1 METVFSQAGGLFYFF
16 IRKEIAILLKK
27 IITYTDYNGVER
39 TEPFYFNL
47 SKAELMEMELGVTGG
62 MTEMLDK
69 IIDAK
74 DAPSLMKT
82 FKEMIMKAYGVKSD
96 DGKRLIKSE
105 ELSIAFTQTEAY
117 SVLFMELI
125 TDDKAAADFV
135 NGIIPN
141 EIQAEVATQTANN
154 T

>member
-1 METVFSQAGGLFYFF
+1 M
-16 IRKEIAILLKK
+16 LKK

-69 IIDAK
+69 IIAAK

-141 EIQAEVATQTANN
+141 EIKDKVADQTAKN

>member
-1 METVFSQAGGLFYFF
+1 M
-16 IRKEIAILLKK
+16 LKK

-69 IIDAK
+69 IITAK

-141 EIQAEVATQTANN
+141 EIQTEVAAQTAQN

>member
-1 METVFSQAGGLFYFF
+1 M
-16 IRKEIAILLKK
+16 LKK

-62 MTEMLDK
+62 MTEMLNK
-69 IIDAK
+69 IIAAK

-117 SVLFMELI
+117 NVLFMELI

-141 EIQAEVATQTANN
+141 EIQTEVAAQTAQN

>member
-1 METVFSQAGGLFYFF
+1 M
-16 IRKEIAILLKK
+16 LKK
-27 IITYTDYNGVER
+27 PITYTDYNGVER
-39 TEPFYFNL
+39 TEDFYFNL

-62 MTEMLDK
+62 MTEMLNK
-69 IIDAK
+69 IIAAK

-82 FKEMIMKAYGVKSD
+82 FKEMIMKSYGIKSD
-96 DGKRLIKSE
+96 DGKRLVKSE
-105 ELSIAFTQTEAY
+105 EISTAFTQTEAY

-141 EIQAEVATQTANN
+141 EIQTEVAVQTAQN

>member
-1 METVFSQAGGLFYFF
+1 M
-16 IRKEIAILLKK
+16 LKK

-69 IIDAK
+69 IIAAK

-141 EIQAEVATQTANN
+141 EIQTEVAAKTAQN

>member
-1 METVFSQAGGLFYFF
+1 M
-16 IRKEIAILLKK
+16 LKK
-27 IITYTDYNGVER
+27 IITYTDYNNVER

-69 IIDAK
+69 IIAAK

-82 FKEMIMKAYGVKSD
+82 FKEMIMKSYGVKSD

-105 ELSIAFTQTEAY
+105 ELSIAFTQTDAY

-141 EIQAEVATQTANN
+141 EIQAEIAAQTAQN

>member
-1 METVFSQAGGLFYFF
+1 M
-16 IRKEIAILLKK
+16 LKK

-69 IIDAK
+69 IIAAK

-82 FKEMIMKAYGVKSD
+82 FKEMIMKSYGIKSD

-105 ELSIAFTQTEAY
+105 ELSIAFTQTEGY

-141 EIQAEVATQTANN
+141 EIQTEVAAQTAQN

>member
-1 METVFSQAGGLFYFF
+1 M
-16 IRKEIAILLKK
+16 LKK
-27 IITYTDYNGVER
+27 IITYTDYNNVER

-69 IIDAK
+69 IIAAK

-82 FKEMIMKAYGVKSD
+82 FKEMIMKSYGIKSD

-141 EIQAEVATQTANN
+141 EIQSEVAAQTAQN

>member
-1 METVFSQAGGLFYFF
+1 M
-16 IRKEIAILLKK
+16 LKK
-27 IITYTDYNGVER
+27 IITYTDYNGLER

-62 MTEMLDK
+62 MTEMLNK
-69 IIDAK
+69 IIAAK

-117 SVLFMELI
+117 TVLFMELI

-141 EIQAEVATQTANN
+141 EIQADVAAQTANN

>member
-1 METVFSQAGGLFYFF
+1 M
-16 IRKEIAILLKK
+16 LKK

-62 MTEMLDK
+62 MTEMLNK
-69 IIDAK
+69 IIAAK

-82 FKEMIMKAYGVKSD
+82 FKEMIMKSYGIKSD

-141 EIQAEVATQTANN
+141 EIQTEVAAQAAQN

>member
-1 METVFSQAGGLFYFF
+1 M
-16 IRKEIAILLKK
+16 LKK
-27 IITYTDYNGVER
+27 IITYTDYNGVGR

-69 IIDAK
+69 IIAAK

>member
-1 METVFSQAGGLFYFF
+1 M
-16 IRKEIAILLKK
+16 LKK
-27 IITYTDYNGVER
+27 IITYTDYNNVER

-69 IIDAK
+69 IIAAK

-141 EIQAEVATQTANN
+141 EIQAEDATQTDNN

>member
-1 METVFSQAGGLFYFF
+1 M
-16 IRKEIAILLKK
+16 LKK

-62 MTEMLDK
+62 MTEMLNK
-69 IIDAK
+69 IIAAK

-117 SVLFMELI
+117 TVLFMELI

-141 EIQAEVATQTANN
+141 EIQADVAAQAANN
-154 T
+154 A

>member
-1 METVFSQAGGLFYFF
+1 M
-16 IRKEIAILLKK
+16 LKK

-62 MTEMLDK
+62 MTEMLNK
-69 IIDAK
+69 IINTK
-74 DAPSLMKT
+74 DGPSLMKT

-141 EIQAEVATQTANN
+141 EIQTEVAAQTAQN

>member
-1 METVFSQAGGLFYFF
+1 M
-16 IRKEIAILLKK
+16 LKK

-69 IIDAK
+69 IIAAK

-105 ELSIAFTQTEAY
+105 ELSISFTQTEAY

-141 EIQAEVATQTANN
+141 EIQTEVAAQTAQN

>member
-1 METVFSQAGGLFYFF
+1 M
-16 IRKEIAILLKK
+16 LKK

-39 TEPFYFNL
+39 TEPSYFNL

-69 IIDAK
+69 IIAAK

-82 FKEMIMKAYGVKSD
+82 FKEMIMKSYGIKSD

-141 EIQAEVATQTANN
+141 EIQAEVAAQTAQN

>member
-1 METVFSQAGGLFYFF
+1 M
-16 IRKEIAILLKK
+16 LKK
-27 IITYTDYNGVER
+27 MITYTDYNNVER

-62 MTEMLDK
+62 MTEMLNK
-69 IIDAK
+69 IINAK
-74 DAPSLMKT
+74 DGPSLMKT
-82 FKEMIMKAYGVKSD
+82 FKEMIMKSYGIKSD

-141 EIQAEVATQTANN
+141 EIQAEVAAQTAQN

>member
-1 METVFSQAGGLFYFF
+1 M
-16 IRKEIAILLKK
+16 LKK

-69 IIDAK
+69 IIAAK

-82 FKEMIMKAYGVKSD
+82 FKEMIMKSYGIKSD

-141 EIQAEVATQTANN
+141 EIQAEVATQTENKDEVVTQTAQN

>member
-1 METVFSQAGGLFYFF
+1 M
-16 IRKEIAILLKK
+16 LKK
-27 IITYTDYNGVER
+27 PITYTDYNGVER
-39 TEPFYFNL
+39 TEDFYFNL

-62 MTEMLDK
+62 MTEMLNK
-69 IIDAK
+69 IIAAK

-82 FKEMIMKAYGVKSD
+82 FKEMIMKSYGVKSD
-96 DGKRLIKSE
+96 DGKRLVKSE
-105 ELSIAFTQTEAY
+105 EISTAFTQTEAY

-141 EIQAEVATQTANN
+141 EIQAEVAAHTSKTN
-154 T
+154 

>member
-1 METVFSQAGGLFYFF
+1 M
-16 IRKEIAILLKK
+16 LKK

-62 MTEMLDK
+62 MTEMLNK
-69 IIDAK
+69 IINAK
-74 DAPSLMKT
+74 DGPSLMKT
-82 FKEMIMKAYGVKSD
+82 FKEMIMKSYGVKSD
-96 DGKRLIKSE
+96 DGKRLIKSD

>member
-1 METVFSQAGGLFYFF
+1 M
-16 IRKEIAILLKK
+16 LKK
-27 IITYTDYNGVER
+27 IITYTDYNNVER

-69 IIDAK
+69 IIAAK

-141 EIQAEVATQTANN
+141 EIKDKVADQTAQN

>member
-1 METVFSQAGGLFYFF
+1 M
-16 IRKEIAILLKK
+16 LKK
-27 IITYTDYNGVER
+27 IITYTDYNGIER

-69 IIDAK
+69 IIAAK

-82 FKEMIMKAYGVKSD
+82 FKEMIMKSYGVKSD

-105 ELSIAFTQTEAY
+105 ELSIAFTQTDAY

-141 EIQAEVATQTANN
+141 EIQAEVAAQTENKDEVVTQTAQNA
-154 T
+154 

>member
-1 METVFSQAGGLFYFF
+1 M
-16 IRKEIAILLKK
+16 LKK

-69 IIDAK
+69 IIAAK

-82 FKEMIMKAYGVKSD
+82 FKEMIMNSYGIKSD

-141 EIQAEVATQTANN
+141 EIQAEVAAQTAQN

>member
-1 METVFSQAGGLFYFF
+1 M
-16 IRKEIAILLKK
+16 LKK
-27 IITYTDYNGVER
+27 PITYTDYNGVER
-39 TEPFYFNL
+39 TDDFYFNL

-62 MTEMLDK
+62 MTEMLNK
-69 IIDAK
+69 IIAAK

-82 FKEMIMKAYGVKSD
+82 FKEMIMKSYGINSD

-141 EIQAEVATQTANN
+141 EIQAEVAAQTAQNN
-154 T
+154 

>member
-1 METVFSQAGGLFYFF
+1 M
-16 IRKEIAILLKK
+16 LKK
-27 IITYTDYNGVER
+27 IITYTDYNGIER

-69 IIDAK
+69 IITAK

-141 EIQAEVATQTANN
+141 EIQTEVAAQTAQN

>member
-1 METVFSQAGGLFYFF
+1 M
-16 IRKEIAILLKK
+16 LKK

-69 IIDAK
+69 IIAAK

-135 NGIIPN
+135 NGIIPT
-141 EIQAEVATQTANN
+141 EIQTEVAAQTAQN

>member
-1 METVFSQAGGLFYFF
+1 M
-16 IRKEIAILLKK
+16 LKK

-69 IIDAK
+69 IIAAK

-82 FKEMIMKAYGVKSD
+82 FKEMIMKSYGIKSD

-105 ELSIAFTQTEAY
+105 ELSIAFTQTDAY

-135 NGIIPN
+135 NAIIPN
-141 EIQAEVATQTANN
+141 EIKDKVAAQTAQN

>member
-1 METVFSQAGGLFYFF
+1 M
-16 IRKEIAILLKK
+16 LKK
-27 IITYTDYNGVER
+27 IITYTDYNGIER

-69 IIDAK
+69 IIAAK

-141 EIQAEVATQTANN
+141 EIQAEVAAQTAQNI
-154 T
+154 

>member
-1 METVFSQAGGLFYFF
+1 M
-16 IRKEIAILLKK
+16 LKK

-62 MTEMLDK
+62 MTEMLNK
-69 IIDAK
+69 IINAK
-74 DAPSLMKT
+74 DGPSLMKT
-82 FKEMIMKAYGVKSD
+82 FKEMIMKSYGVKSD

-105 ELSIAFTQTEAY
+105 ELSIAFTQTEAS
-117 SVLFMELI
+117 SVLFLDLI

-141 EIQAEVATQTANN
+141 EIQAEVAAQTAQN

>member
-1 METVFSQAGGLFYFF
+1 M
-16 IRKEIAILLKK
+16 LKK

-62 MTEMLDK
+62 MTEMLNK
-69 IIDAK
+69 IIAAK
-74 DAPSLMKT
+74 DASSLMKT

-117 SVLFMELI
+117 NVLFMELI

-141 EIQAEVATQTANN
+141 EVQAEVAAQTAKTN
-154 T
+154 

>member
-1 METVFSQAGGLFYFF
+1 M
-16 IRKEIAILLKK
+16 LKK

-69 IIDAK
+69 IIAAK

-82 FKEMIMKAYGVKSD
+82 FKEMLMKSYGIKSD

-141 EIQAEVATQTANN
+141 EIQAEVAAQTAQN

>member
-1 METVFSQAGGLFYFF
+1 M
-16 IRKEIAILLKK
+16 LKK
-27 IITYTDYNGVER
+27 IITYTDYNGIER

-69 IIDAK
+69 IITAK

-141 EIQAEVATQTANN
+141 EIKDKVADQTAQN

>member
-1 METVFSQAGGLFYFF
+1 M
-16 IRKEIAILLKK
+16 LKK

-69 IIDAK
+69 IIAAK

-82 FKEMIMKAYGVKSD
+82 FKEIIMKSYGIKSD

-141 EIQAEVATQTANN
+141 EIQAEVAAQTAQN

>member
-1 METVFSQAGGLFYFF
+1 M
-16 IRKEIAILLKK
+16 LKK

-69 IIDAK
+69 IIAAK

-105 ELSIAFTQTEAY
+105 ELSIAFTQTDAY

-141 EIQAEVATQTANN
+141 EIQAEVATQTAQN

>member
-1 METVFSQAGGLFYFF
+1 M
-16 IRKEIAILLKK
+16 LKK

-62 MTEMLDK
+62 MTEMLNK
-69 IIDAK
+69 IINAK
-74 DAPSLMKT
+74 DGPSLMKT

-141 EIQAEVATQTANN
+141 EIQAEVAAQTDQN

>member
-1 METVFSQAGGLFYFF
+1 M
-16 IRKEIAILLKK
+16 LKK

-69 IIDAK
+69 IIAAK

-82 FKEMIMKAYGVKSD
+82 FKEMIMKSYGIKSD

-117 SVLFMELI
+117 SVMFMELI

-141 EIQAEVATQTANN
+141 EIQAEVAAQTAQN

>member
-1 METVFSQAGGLFYFF
+1 M
-16 IRKEIAILLKK
+16 LKK

-69 IIDAK
+69 IIAAK

-141 EIQAEVATQTANN
+141 EIKDKVADQTAQNI
-154 T
+154 

>member
-1 METVFSQAGGLFYFF
+1 M
-16 IRKEIAILLKK
+16 LKK
-27 IITYTDYNGVER
+27 IITYIDYNGVER

-69 IIDAK
+69 IIAAK

-141 EIQAEVATQTANN
+141 EIQTEVATQAAQN

>member
-1 METVFSQAGGLFYFF
+1 M
-16 IRKEIAILLKK
+16 LKK
-27 IITYTDYNGVER
+27 IITYTDYNNVER

-69 IIDAK
+69 IIAAK

-141 EIQAEVATQTANN
+141 EIQAEVATQTENKDEVVTQTAQN